1 MADGEEYPKL
11 KFPLVQVQ
19 GMSFQVVG
27 NEFSEGILKVKERMH
42 TLYVKYGHW
51 SILVKC
57 STSCLEE
64 CTDGAI
70 DGIL

>member
-1 MADGEEYPKL
+1 MADGEGHPRL

-42 TLYVKYGHW
+42 SEEWVLEH
-51 SILVKC
+51 LVKC
-57 STSCLEE
+57 STSCLEKS
-64 CTDGAI
+64 TDGAI
-70 DGIL
+70 DEIL